1 MEQQSAVRLLSIV
14 KCRFPKLHWPAI
26 AVFCQSA
33 YDAQE
38 YAIIQRILPANRVG
52 AGTGFYNGLSVLLG
66 GVGGSLIPGSIV
78 VATGSFDTGI
88 LSIVGGAWLASVVM
102 FLLARLIRY

>member
-1 MEQQSAVRLLSIV
+1 MLYL
-14 KCRFPKLHWPAI
+14 AI

-33 YDAQE
+33 YGAQE
-38 YAIIQRILPANRVG
+38 YAIIQHILPGDRVG
-52 AGTGFYNGLSVLLG
+52 SGTGLYNGLSILFG

-88 LSIVGGAWLASVVM
+88 FSIVAGAWMASVVM
-102 FLLARLIRY
+102 SMLARMIQY